1 MQILFTSAA
10 EHNYFDVGTR
20 NTYSHIFRDG
30 TGEFARFKNAR
41 LGIGTTSPASK
52 LHVAPSGSIAN
63 GISVGAAGNSG
74 MYAFNATQMRF
85 AVAGVDKLRV
95 TASNAQ
101 FGSDGSWSPAVF
113 VGTGSANPPNASNIA
128 FKPLS
133 DDTDTGYSRSAD
145 NNTLA
150 LVAGGTQII
159 TSYR

>member
-1 MQILFTSAA
+1 
-10 EHNYFDVGTR
+10 
-20 NTYSHIFRDG
+20 
-30 TGEFARFKNAR
+30 
-41 LGIGTTSPASK
+41 
-52 LHVAPSGSIAN
+52 
-63 GISVGAAGNSG
+63 

-145 NNTLA
+145 NTLA

-159 TSYR
+159 TATDSGVGIGTTSPSAKLHLKSSSSNEPTILMENDQRR